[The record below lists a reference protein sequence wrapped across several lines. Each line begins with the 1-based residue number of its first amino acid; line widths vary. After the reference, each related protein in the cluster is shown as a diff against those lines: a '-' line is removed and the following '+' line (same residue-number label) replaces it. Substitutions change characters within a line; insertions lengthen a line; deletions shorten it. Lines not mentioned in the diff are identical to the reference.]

1 MPFGTL
7 LALTALAIRPG
18 VGGGNAQVSHGAAGR
33 HEANLGV
40 LPQVANQNDFV
51 DATSHAGF
59 PLSVSLPVK
68 SFSTLYQYR
77 CVVSQRPAGPTL
89 SDSSILVVTLRT
101 HQARQ
106 GRL

>member
-7 LALTALAIRPG
+7 LALAALTIRPG
-18 VGGGNAQVSHGAAGR
+18 VGSGNTQVSHGAAGR

-51 DATSHAGF
+51 DATSHVGF
-59 PLSVSLPVK
+59 PLSVKLPVK

-77 CVVSQRPAGPTL
+77 YVASLRPSGPSLT
-89 SDSSILVVTLRT
+89 DSSTLVVTLRT
-101 HQARQ
+101 HQA
-106 GRL
+106 L